1 MKSNQMLFAN
11 CDQSKVASARFCE
24 IKYKNR
30 AEMDGAVSSTQE
42 FRKSCILT
50 FVTCIASFFFSFSFF
65 LTGKLQNKFSPCTG
79 RKKLRIAY
87 QDRQQS
93 SFS

>member
-1 MKSNQMLFAN
+1 MKSNQVLFAN

-30 AEMDGAVSSTQE
+30 EEMDGAVSSTQE

-50 FVTCIASFFFSFSFF
+50 FVTCIASFFFFLFLFF
-65 LTGKLQNKFSPCTG
+65 NWKATK
-79 RKKLRIAY
+79 
-87 QDRQQS
+87 
-93 SFS
+93 